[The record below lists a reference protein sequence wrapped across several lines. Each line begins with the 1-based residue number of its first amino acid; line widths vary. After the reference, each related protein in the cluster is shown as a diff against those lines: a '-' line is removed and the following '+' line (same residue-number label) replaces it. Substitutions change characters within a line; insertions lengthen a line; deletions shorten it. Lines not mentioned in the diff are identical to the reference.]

1 MKTLQVFSVKIAERA
16 QGLPWP
22 LHVFGMVVARDVL
35 DRNRNVIFHRTR
47 DDCQTIT
54 AEVFLT
60 HRGYL
65 ALSPHLM
72 IELNIMQWCRQD
84 ENVQVCGVQSVPS
97 HLGLIGL
104 S

>member
-1 MKTLQVFSVKIAERA
+1 
-16 QGLPWP
+16 
-22 LHVFGMVVARDVL
+22 
-35 DRNRNVIFHRTR
+35 
-47 DDCQTIT
+47 
-54 AEVFLT
+54 
-60 HRGYL
+60 L
-65 ALSPHLM
+65 ALSPHLMM